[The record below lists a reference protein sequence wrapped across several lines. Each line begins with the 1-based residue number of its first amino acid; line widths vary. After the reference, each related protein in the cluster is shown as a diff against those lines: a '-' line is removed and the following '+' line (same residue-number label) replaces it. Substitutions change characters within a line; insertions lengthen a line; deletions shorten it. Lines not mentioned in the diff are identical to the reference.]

1 MSAAGNRRMNRHQR
15 RANAK
20 LQRKSNDPYAAADS
34 LSNLGIALRAQG
46 KLDEAIAA
54 FRQAIRV
61 KPDVALFHFNL
72 GAMLHERRR
81 FDEAVVAYRQAIQ
94 IKSDYAESY
103 SNLGTALRDLGQ
115 LEEAIAV
122 QRQAIELKPNF
133 ASAHCNLG
141 AALYDQGRL
150 EEAVAAYRQA
160 IILKP
165 NFDVA
170 HGNLGAALI
179 ELGRSSEAHSS
190 LEHAIRLAP
199 RNIKHR
205 RYLGE
210 LEPYA
215 SGDPRLAGLEQLARD
230 AAQLAVD
237 DRIELHFALGKAY
250 DDIGRHAEAFRQWR
264 DGNALKRQLV
274 AYDEAATLGVLDRIR
289 SVFTPDLMRARQ
301 KAGHPSSVP
310 VFIIGMPRSGTT
322 LVEQI
327 LASHPQVFGAG
338 ELKHFSAAMKGIR
351 ARFGSSKSFPEI
363 VLSMTDTDFR
373 ELGARY
379 LAEIEKL
386 APAAKRIIDKRPTN
400 FQVAGLIHLA
410 LPNAFIIHTIRDPID
425 TCLSCFSKLFT
436 DKQVQTYD
444 LAELGRYYHNY
455 QKLMAHWEHLL
466 PVGRILDVRYEDIV
480 TDLEG
485 QARRIIAHCGLDWDP
500 RCLTYYKT
508 ERPIRTASVL
518 QVRQPIY
525 NNAIGRWRAYEPFLG
540 PLMAEFT
547 MRAGPRGQTAAGI

>member
-1 MSAAGNRRMNRHQR
+1 MNRHHR

-20 LQRKSNDPYAAADS
+20 LQRKSNDSYAAADS

-46 KLDEAIAA
+46 KLDEAISA
-54 FRQAIRV
+54 FRQAVRV
-61 KPDVALFHFNL
+61 RPDVALFHFNL
-72 GAMLHERRR
+72 GAMLHECRR

-94 IKSDYAESY
+94 IKSDYAEAY
-103 SNLGTALRDLGQ
+103 SNLGTALRDLDKQ
-115 LEEAIAV
+115 EEAITV
-122 QRQAIELKPNF
+122 QRQAIQLKPNF
-133 ASAHCNLG
+133 AAAHCNLG

-179 ELGRSSEAHSS
+179 ELGRSSEGRSTLKRAV
-190 LEHAIRLAP
+190 RLAP
-199 RNIKHR
+199 GNTKHR

-210 LEPYA
+210 LEPYTA
-215 SGDPRLAGLEQLARD
+215 GDPRLAGLEQLARD
-230 AAQLAVD
+230 AAQLPVA

-274 AYDEAATLGVLDRIR
+274 EYNEAATLSVLDRTR
-289 SVFTPDLMRARQ
+289 SVFTPDLMSARR

-310 VFIIGMPRSGTT
+310 VFIVGMPRSGTT

-327 LASHPQVFGAG
+327 IASYSQVFGAG
-338 ELKHFSAAMKGIR
+338 ELRHFDAAMKGIR
-351 ARFGSSKSFPEI
+351 MKLGSSKIFPEV
-363 VLSMTDTDFR
+363 VLDMTDTDFY

-386 APAAKRIIDKRPTN
+386 APAGKRIIDKRPTN

-410 LPNAFIIHTIRDPID
+410 LPNALILHTTRDPID

-444 LAELGRYYHNY
+444 LAELGRYYRNY
-455 QKLMAHWEHLL
+455 QKLMAHWERVL
-466 PVGRILDVRYEDIV
+466 PVGRILNVRYEDIV
-480 TDLEG
+480 IDLEG

-500 RCLTYYKT
+500 RCLTFYKT
-508 ERPIRTASVL
+508 ERPVRTASAV
-518 QVRQPIY
+518 QVRKPIY
-525 NNAIGRWRAYEPFLG
+525 NSAIGRARLRVISWATTSR
-540 PLMAEFT
+540 T
-547 MRAGPRGQTAAGI
+547 TVRAGLS